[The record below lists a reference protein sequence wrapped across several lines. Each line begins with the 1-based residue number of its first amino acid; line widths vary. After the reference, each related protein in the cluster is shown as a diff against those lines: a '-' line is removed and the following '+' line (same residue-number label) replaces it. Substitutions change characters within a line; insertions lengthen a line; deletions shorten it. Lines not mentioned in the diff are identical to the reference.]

1 MILEVLRLVTDW
13 LNDQNT
19 GLVAQLA
26 LIPYDDGDVPP
37 AVGTIADETRDPNVA
52 LQLLPSSPGV
62 AVNIQQI
69 PQLDGEVATVSRDGM
84 AQVLIRVGR
93 DSADTQ
99 HAVRDTSYILR
110 ALIRSLRLFNAS
122 TRSRNAIDVYSCERL
137 AIRPVWTPIDDTI
150 VTGAVVAHW
159 QFRDNAP

>member
-13 LNDQNT
+13 LNDRNT

-37 AVGTIADETRDPNVA
+37 AVGTIADETRDANVA

-62 AVNIQQI
+62 AVN
-69 PQLDGEVATVSRDGM
+69 
-84 AQVLIRVGR
+84 IRVGR

-122 TRSRNAIDVYSCERL
+122 TRSRNAIDVYSCDRL
-137 AIRPVWTPIDDTI
+137 AIRPLWTPIDDTI

-159 QFRDNAP
+159 QFRDNSP